1 MLLNLCYLIKYLASL
16 LFLFL
21 KYEVTFIALNVLYF
35 KYLFKSIIL
44 ICTVLAFVLLCMYFI
59 YAMCLSKTII

>member
-44 ICTVLAFVLLCMYFI
+44 ICTVLTIVLLCMYFI